1 MHGPLHEIGLVEV
14 LQLLGRGARHG
25 TLQVVGLDPAA
36 PRTVRLCA
44 GRVVSVEPDAGEA
57 AVERALVARHLS
69 ITDAIRPDLAAESRD
84 AMQHELAMRTLADML
99 HWTRGR
105 FDFAEEPVRDGPLDI
120 AVDTILLELVGRESQ
135 RVELA
140 ALLDDFHAIPVFV
153 ADDRLA
159 VGAPPELDP
168 LDWRILDAVDGRRD
182 VSAIAGTLDEP
193 LETVGDRVRALQ
205 GATILELAAAPAN
218 DALAAR
224 AAIEAGRYDDAVA
237 LLEQRVGSVRSDR
250 EAWRLLGL
258 AEVGAG
264 RFDRAIR
271 AWEAWQQADPT
282 LAQEAGTLIA
292 AARTMLEALHD
303 HRE

>member
-69 ITDAIRPDLAAESRD
+69 VTDAIRPDLATESRD

-99 HWTRGR
+99 HWARGR
-105 FDFAEEPVRDGPLDI
+105 FDFAEEQGHDGPLDI

-159 VGAPPELDP
+159 EGAPPELDP

-224 AAIEAGRYDDAVA
+224 AAIEAGRYDEAVA
-237 LLEQRVGSVRSDR
+237 LLEQRVGSVRTDR

-264 RFDRAIR
+264 RFARAIR
-271 AWEAWQQADPT
+271 DWESWQQADPT
-282 LAQEAGTLIA
+282 LAQEAGALIA